1 MLLGLGLQH
10 KTVEDLEKELDL
22 PSSQLLGLFNR
33 IIRKVVNV
41 SLICFSWRNLELYLV
56 KAFIVIYIYI
66 LRLSFYLYT
75 VDIQIIFD
83 DSAERIKK
91 SQVT

>member
-1 MLLGLGLQH
+1 MKPFLELVMLFYSLFYLQALLLGLGLQH

-41 SLICFSWRNLELYLV
+41 SLTSWNWRKCRILLAKSICGGVRKLLTFEN
-56 KAFIVIYIYI
+56 IP
-66 LRLSFYLYT
+66 
-75 VDIQIIFD
+75 
-83 DSAERIKK
+83 
-91 SQVT
+91 

>member
-41 SLICFSWRNLELYLV
+41 SLKRFSWRKCRIILG
-56 KAFIVIYIYI
+56 KGIYGDMRKP
-66 LRLSFYLYT
+66 LTF
-75 VDIQIIFD
+75 
-83 DSAERIKK
+83 
-91 SQVT
+91 

>member
-41 SLICFSWRNLELYLV
+41 SLICFSWRKCRNIPGED
-56 KAFIVIYIYI
+56 IYGDMRKP
-66 LRLSFYLYT
+66 LTF
-75 VDIQIIFD
+75 
-83 DSAERIKK
+83 
-91 SQVT
+91 

>member
-1 MLLGLGLQH
+1 MF
-10 KTVEDLEKELDL
+10 
-22 PSSQLLGLFNR
+22 QLKKFR
-33 IIRKVVNV
+33 IILGKG
-41 SLICFSWRNLELYLV
+41 
-56 KAFIVIYIYI
+56 IYSDIYI

-91 SQVT
+91 SRVT